1 MIYQVK
7 IALQGSEKPP
17 IWRRILITDDITF
30 WDFHLIIQAAMG
42 WWNAHLFVFQPDR
55 DTRIG
60 IPFDD
65 FGEPDDDAK
74 KIKLKKYFNQEGAKM
89 HYEYDFGDG
98 WAHILTLEKIL
109 PKDAKTT
116 YPQLIKGKGMCP
128 HEDCGG
134 IWGYYDLIEAVN
146 DPKHDQHEERREWI
160 GIEDGEV
167 LDPAYFDLET
177 QNKELQNWKSND
189 RSMF

>member
-1 MIYQVK
+1 MVYQVK

-30 WDFHLIIQAAMG
+30 WDFHLMIQAAMG

-89 HYEYDFGDG
+89 RYEYDFGDD
-98 WAHILTLEKIL
+98 WQHTLTLEKIL
-109 PKDAKTT
+109 AKDAKIK

-128 HEDCGG
+128 PEDCGG
-134 IWGYYDLIEAVN
+134 IWGYYGLIDIIN
-146 DPKHDQHEERREWI
+146 DPNHEQHEDMREWL
-160 GIEDGEV
+160 GIEKSEV
-167 LDPAYFDLET
+167 FDPADFDLAV
-177 QNKELQNWKSND
+177 QNKRLQNWKKA
-189 RSMF
+189 